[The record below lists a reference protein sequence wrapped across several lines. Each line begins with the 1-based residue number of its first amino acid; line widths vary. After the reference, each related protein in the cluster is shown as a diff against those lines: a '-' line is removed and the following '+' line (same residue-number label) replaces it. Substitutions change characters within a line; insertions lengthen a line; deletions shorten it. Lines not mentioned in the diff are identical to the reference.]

1 MMMTLVHFELSWDFI
16 QQTCSTYCM
25 LTRATEFQTDVL
37 LSFTLPLWYKVRRAG
52 WMQFSQSGLHL
63 TSLQL
68 RPYSGH
74 VPFQGSCVIRPSAH
88 FETAIH
94 VASLIHHLMENKGAE
109 GGAHLCMPERAH
121 LANLQINKHINNS
134 TEKLRVKCYIFPN
147 LGVRADQAL
156 RIYFLQAVFKKKQTS
171 NAISWYANQPTS
183 SLLHSINPTHF
194 TQAIWL
200 NSALQPQ
207 A

>member
-1 MMMTLVHFELSWDFI
+1 MNAIQSVRTSSDF
-16 QQTCSTYCM
+16 TSTQALLRACTEV
-25 LTRATEFQTDVL
+25 LTRRL
-37 LSFTLPLWYKVRRAG
+37 
-52 WMQFSQSGLHL
+52 
-63 TSLQL
+63 
-68 RPYSGH
+68 
-74 VPFQGSCVIRPSAH
+74 FQGSCVIRPSAH

-156 RIYFLQAVFKKKQTS
+156 RIYFLQAVFKKEKKQTS
-171 NAISWYANQPTS
+171 NTIS
-183 SLLHSINPTHF
+183 
-194 TQAIWL
+194 
-200 NSALQPQ
+200 
-207 A
+207 

>member
-1 MMMTLVHFELSWDFI
+1 
-16 QQTCSTYCM
+16 
-25 LTRATEFQTDVL
+25 
-37 LSFTLPLWYKVRRAG
+37 
-52 WMQFSQSGLHL
+52 MQFSQSGLHL

-74 VPFQGSCVIRPSAH
+74 VPRSSLDDSSKGVASFVIRPSAH

-121 LANLQINKHINNS
+121 LANLQINKRINNS

-156 RIYFLQAVFKKKQTS
+156 RIYFLQAAFKKKTNKQYNLMICKS
-171 NAISWYANQPTS
+171 AN
-183 SLLHSINPTHF
+183 I
-194 TQAIWL
+194 
-200 NSALQPQ
+200 
-207 A
+207 